1 MPIVGERQSTRLG
14 KGYLKD
20 PIAEYAAAFKG
31 AAQNILNESCIDLFQ
46 EPVKALMYES
56 SNETLK
62 NFFVENS
69 ADPNSMDADEY
80 QDHIEMMEEQYIN
93 DRLGVTENAQLS
105 SFNPVI
111 GLTFPIHKNI
121 LMNNV
126 FDKGAIPKFVA
137 ASPKFTVTMETRELV
152 TPDGEKIDMFKNQN
166 AMTAAIDAAAPFKE
180 AEIALPE
187 NFTTDVIEVLGLGGS
202 KDSLSIETYI
212 SAVKATV
219 LSGVTEAAADVDTA
233 DYAATEEVW
242 IPVNLKFSP
251 SYSEYE
257 RTLMEPVVAAD
268 YFMLAPAKSGASG
281 KSDIVA
287 FRDTI
292 SAAMHENKFLINSIA
307 GKVTA
312 VRVKARI
319 DTSNASINTASVSW
333 KSKTDIFEIP
343 SAIPFNTTVSPEEVK
358 DIGALYQVNQLSKI
372 MSMLK
377 TVMGNYKDDKIKQSL
392 DASFVTM
399 PSTNKLTGAI
409 DFAAR
414 EGYMLDDIEWKSK
427 TFMHRLDNYVTKLMW
442 VLNDPNMTISVI
454 GNPYIIRQ
462 ITPTEYT
469 YTAPS
474 SIGPVELDF
483 TRTVVTSDK
492 RVYNFIGS
500 DKMRDTAN
508 LIVVLC
514 PRNTDRIVYRIYD
527 YQLYVSNE
535 IRNAANPALPA
546 IHAFE
551 RWKFV
556 EYQPVQARITVAN
569 PDGLT
574 DAQRPVWN
582 ETAGI

>member
-1 MPIVGERQSTRLG
+1 MPIVGERKSTQLG
-14 KGYLKD
+14 RGYLKD

-31 AAQNILNESCIDLFQ
+31 TAQNILSESCIDLFQ

-56 SNETLK
+56 SNDTLK

-69 ADPNSMDADEY
+69 ADPNSMTAEEY
-80 QDHIEMMEEQYIN
+80 ADHIEMMEEQYIN

-121 LMNNV
+121 LMNNI

-137 ASPKFTVTMETRELV
+137 ASPKFTVTMETRELI
-152 TPDGEKIDMFKNQN
+152 TPEGEKIDMFKNQN
-166 AMTAAIDAAAPFKE
+166 AMTAAIDSAAPFKE
-180 AEIALPE
+180 AEITLPE
-187 NFTTDVIEVLGLGGS
+187 NFTTDVIETLGLGGS
-202 KDSLSIETYI
+202 RDSLSIETYI
-212 SAVKATV
+212 SAVKVTVATKDGEPV
-219 LSGVTEAAADVDTA
+219 AADAEGVTTA
-233 DYAATEEVW
+233 DYATEEVW
-242 IPVNLKFSP
+242 LPVNLKFSP

-257 RTLMEPVVAAD
+257 RTLMEPVVGGYELVKVD
-268 YFMLAPAKSGASG
+268 DTTSNLVPVK
-281 KSDIVA
+281 
-287 FRDTI
+287 DTI

-307 GKVTA
+307 GKVKA
-312 VRVKARI
+312 VKVKARI
-319 DTSNASINTASVSW
+319 DTSSATVNTASVTW
-333 KSKTDIFEIP
+333 KAKTDIFEIP

-372 MSMLK
+372 MSLLK
-377 TVMGNYKDDKIKQSL
+377 LVLGNYKDDKIKQSL
-392 DASFVTM
+392 DASFLTM
-399 PSTNKLTGAI
+399 PASNKLTGAI

-414 EGYMLDDIEWKSK
+414 EGYMLDDIEWRSK

-442 VLNDPNMTISVI
+442 VLNDPNMTVSVI

-462 ITPTEYT
+462 IAPTEYT
-469 YTAPS
+469 YTSPS
-474 SIGPVELDF
+474 NIGPVELDF

-508 LIVVLC
+508 LMIVLC

-574 DAQRPVWN
+574 DSQRPEWK

>member
-1 MPIVGERQSTRLG
+1 MPIVGERQTTRLG

-20 PIAEYAAAFKG
+20 PIAEYAAAFKST
-31 AAQNILNESCIDLFQ
+31 AQNILNESCIDLFQ

-56 SNETLK
+56 SNDTLK

-69 ADPNSMDADEY
+69 ADPNSMDAEDY
-80 QDHIEMMEEQYIN
+80 ADHIQMMEEQFIN
-93 DRLGVTENAQLS
+93 DRAGVTENAQLS

-121 LMNNV
+121 LMNNI

-152 TPDGEKIDMFKNQN
+152 TPDGQKIDMFKNQN

-180 AEIALPE
+180 AEITLPE
-187 NFTTDVIEVLGLGGS
+187 NFTTDVIETLGLGGA

-212 SAVKATV
+212 SAVKVTVATKD
-219 LSGVTEAAADVDTA
+219 GEPVTEAATGVTA
-233 DYAATEEVW
+233 SEYATEAVW
-242 IPVNLKFSP
+242 VPVNLRFTP

-257 RTLMEPVVAAD
+257 RTLMEPVATG
-268 YFMLAPAKSGASG
+268 YYELSGTDLVPV
-281 KSDIVA
+281 K
-287 FRDTI
+287 DTI

-312 VRVKARI
+312 VKVKARI

-333 KSKTDIFEIP
+333 KTKTDIFEIP

-377 TVMGNYKDDKIKQSL
+377 TVMGNYKDDKIKQAL
-392 DASFVTM
+392 DTSFVTM
-399 PSTNKLTGAI
+399 PTSNKLTGAI

-414 EGYMLDDIEWKSK
+414 EGYALDDIEWKSK

-442 VLNDPNMTISVI
+442 VLNDPNMTVSVI

-469 YTAPS
+469 YTSPS
-474 SIGPVELDF
+474 NIGPVELDF

-574 DAQRPVWN
+574 DTQRPVWN

>member
-1 MPIVGERQSTRLG
+1 MPIVGERKSTQLG

-31 AAQNILNESCIDLFQ
+31 TAQNILNESCIDLFQ

-56 SNETLK
+56 SNDTLK

-69 ADPNSMDADEY
+69 ADPNSMTAEEY
-80 QDHIEMMEEQYIN
+80 ADHIEMMEEQYIN

-121 LMNNV
+121 LMNNI

-152 TPDGEKIDMFKNQN
+152 TPEGKKIDMFKNQN
-166 AMTAAIDAAAPFKE
+166 DMTAAIDAAAPFKE

-187 NFTTDVIEVLGLGGS
+187 NFTTDVIETLGLGGS

-212 SAVKATV
+212 SAVKVAVATK
-219 LSGVTEAAADVDTA
+219 GGEAVTEAAEGVTTA
-233 DYAATEEVW
+233 DYATEEIW
-242 IPVNLKFSP
+242 LPVNLKFTP

-257 RTLMEPVVAAD
+257 RTLMEPVVGGYELVKVD
-268 YFMLAPAKSGASG
+268 DTTSNLVPVK
-281 KSDIVA
+281 
-287 FRDTI
+287 DTI

-312 VRVKARI
+312 VKIKARI
-319 DTSNASINTASVSW
+319 DTSSATINTASVTW
-333 KSKTDIFEIP
+333 KAKTDIFEIP

-372 MSMLK
+372 MSLLK
-377 TVMGNYKDDKIKQSL
+377 LVLGNYKDDKIKQAL
-392 DASFVTM
+392 DNSFVTM
-399 PSTNKLTGAI
+399 PSRNKLTGAI

-414 EGYMLDDIEWKSK
+414 EGYMLDDIEWRSK

-442 VLNDPNMTISVI
+442 VLNDPNMTVSVI

-469 YTAPS
+469 YTSPS
-474 SIGPVELDF
+474 NIGPVELDF

-508 LIVVLC
+508 LIIVLC

-556 EYQPVQARITVAN
+556 EYQPVQARITIAN

-574 DAQRPVWN
+574 DNQRPVWS